1 MNCKQAQ
8 GKLALLI
15 GSDLDVSAIAEVQK
29 HVSQCAGC
37 RERLQQ
43 LSSCL
48 EVLQVPAAGT
58 FLGDGESLWPR
69 ISVRL
74 ASPSAGQKPHRLSGW
89 APTLAVAAAC
99 TAMFWVA
106 SYQFVGE
113 TSDRFSVPSRPIL
126 SQPIDQPLNEA
137 PRPYL
142 PETRPIKGEA
152 GPSRQP
158 EQQSG
163 TM

>member
-74 ASPSAGQKPHRLSGW
+74 ASPMAGQKPHRLSGW

-99 TAMFWVA
+99 AAMFWVA
-106 SYQFVGE
+106 SKNWIVKDGVEQAVPSGVVYPAANPPSE
-113 TSDRFSVPSRPIL
+113 NPNSVPLQNGRQFPFRPRV
-126 SQPIDQPLNEA
+126 Q
-137 PRPYL
+137 
-142 PETRPIKGEA
+142 K
-152 GPSRQP
+152 PSN
-158 EQQSG
+158 
-163 TM
+163 